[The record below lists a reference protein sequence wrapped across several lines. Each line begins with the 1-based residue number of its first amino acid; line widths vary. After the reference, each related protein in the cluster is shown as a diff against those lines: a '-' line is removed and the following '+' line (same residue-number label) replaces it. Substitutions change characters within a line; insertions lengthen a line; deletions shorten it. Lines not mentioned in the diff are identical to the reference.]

1 MIKILKNLLE
11 DLKSEKINNY
21 IIFKDI
27 DKKIFA
33 VESTIEILE
42 KLRSEK
48 NE

>member
-1 MIKILKNLLE
+1 MLEILKNLLE

-27 DKKIFA
+27 DNKIIA
-33 VESTIEILE
+33 LEATIEILE